1 MLGTYLIM
9 IRWGGK
15 FDMGKILVAM
25 ALVGMGVFIM
35 FVSLVLPLYL
45 QNYERLIVT
54 IVGLA
59 FVVGGMGEAIA
70 DD

>member
-1 MLGTYLIM
+1 
-9 IRWGGK
+9 
-15 FDMGKILVAM
+15 MGKILVAM